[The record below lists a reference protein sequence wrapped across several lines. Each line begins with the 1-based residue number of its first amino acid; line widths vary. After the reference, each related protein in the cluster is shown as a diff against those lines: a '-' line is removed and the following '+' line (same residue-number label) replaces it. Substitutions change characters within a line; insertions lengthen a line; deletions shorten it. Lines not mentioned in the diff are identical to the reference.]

1 MLFLFHGSNAS
12 ASLTAA
18 QNFLNGCL
26 VKSPT
31 AELIRLDGE
40 KITKTGL
47 IEAIEAPSIFSES
60 RIVYVENLLSRRQS
74 KEKDE
79 LLAYLAKNAA
89 TSTIVDWESKAATP
103 ATLKKIVG
111 KDTRVQEF
119 KIAKSLF
126 KFLDSFRP
134 GNHAA
139 THALFQATLKTDA
152 AELVFYLLVKRLNQL
167 FIAKSGDMEVL
178 KKELRQ
184 DWQIR
189 NLMNQAS
196 AWTEDQLAAT
206 NRRLLEI
213 DESIKTGSSPIDLAL
228 QLDIFFLTL

>member
-1 MLFLFHGSNAS
+1 MLYLFHGSNTAT
-12 ASLTAA
+12 SLTAA
-18 QNFLNGCL
+18 QNFLNGL
-26 VKSPT
+26 RAKSPA
-31 AELIRLDGE
+31 AEVIRLDGE
-40 KITKTGL
+40 NITKTRL
-47 IEAIEAPSIFSES
+47 IEAVEAPSMFSDT
-60 RIVYVENLLSRRQS
+60 RLVYIENLLSRRQS
-74 KEKDE
+74 KEKDDV
-79 LLAYLAKNAA
+79 LVYLSKSAA
-89 TSTIVDWESKAATP
+89 MSTVVDWESKTATP
-103 ATLKKIVG
+103 ATLKKIAG
-111 KDTRVQEF
+111 KHTRIQEC

-152 AELVFYLLVKRLNQL
+152 AELVFYLLAKRVNQL
-167 FIAKSGDMEVL
+167 FLAKSGDMEVL

-228 QLDIFFLTL
+228 QLDILLLTL